1 MNNFPSIIDTVLQ
14 KIADEFKL
22 RLARNT
28 HYEAT
33 NRELRWFEKNVQK
46 RTNFTFDGKIVTVTF
61 YKDTFPFSPRFLL
74 WCHNNIPMFGYFART
89 EWQTMESLPAD
100 RNENFYSLKL
110 RALIE
115 QVSERK

>member
-1 MNNFPSIIDTVLQ
+1 MNNFPSAIDSVLQ

-46 RTNFTFDGKIVTVTF
+46 RMNFTFDGKEVSVTF
-61 YKDTFPFSPRFLL
+61 YKDIFPFAPRLFI
-74 WCHNNIPMFGYFART
+74 WCHNNLPMFRYFARI
-89 EWQTMESLPAD
+89 EWQALERLPPDAS
-100 RNENFYSLKL
+100 ENFYSSKL
-110 RALIE
+110 RAMIE
-115 QVSERK
+115 QVYKGK